1 MILDVKNWMDKQTYE
16 QRKIIERRFR
26 QIERRKQKET
36 KRKRE
41 IKMDTATNRVLE
53 FKKYLRQ

>member
-1 MILDVKNWMDKQTYE
+1 LILDVKNWMDKQTYE

>member
-1 MILDVKNWMDKQTYE
+1 MILDVKNLMDKHTYE
-16 QRKIIERRFR
+16 QSKIIERRFR